1 MSAGSSRNASTI
13 RGSCQSRWRRS
24 IGRPWAMRP
33 DGEPGRIRDDACGR
47 RVLREN
53 RRYLWPL
60 VAALLLN
67 LVVYGLVVYPLGVKS
82 ATAVDRAAAAADV
95 RAAAERDMAA
105 AAALVAGKST
115 AEKELAT
122 FYQKVLP
129 PTLDAARR
137 LTYAKL
143 PALARKAN
151 VKFEE
156 RRSRDR
162 PAAEELAP
170 RTAPDAHRPRRRLR
184 KPSSAALRARDD
196 AGVPHRG
203 RCVGDAARSE
213 QTAHADTQRLDVLST
228 GGQWSLSAAASSGW
242 RRWPSCWAACS
253 TWRLRDGR
261 SPPPGRPPSPT
272 PASNGQTRTARN
284 DRQAGG
290 GGSAGRSS
298 RRARRGQA
306 EAGRGWKGS
315 VPLQAEATAEARGDT
330 AGNAL

>member
-1 MSAGSSRNASTI
+1 MTL
-13 RGSCQSRWRRS
+13 
-24 IGRPWAMRP
+24 
-33 DGEPGRIRDDACGR
+33 GR
-47 RVLREN
+47 RVLHEN

-60 VAALLLN
+60 VAVLLLN

-156 RRSRDR
+156 RRSEIDQQ
-162 PAAEELAP
+162 PKNS
-170 RTAPDAHRPRRRLR
+170 RL
-184 KPSSAALRARDD
+184 
-196 AGVPHRG
+196 G
-203 RCVGDAARSE
+203 R
-213 QTAHADTQRLDVLST
+213 L
-228 GGQWSLSAAASSGW
+228 
-242 RRWPSCWAACS
+242 
-253 TWRLRDGR
+253 
-261 SPPPGRPPSPT
+261 
-272 PASNGQTRTARN
+272 QTRIVLEG
-284 DRQAGG
+284 DYESLRQLLY
-290 GGSAGRSS
+290 
-298 RRARRGQA
+298 
-306 EAGRGWKGS
+306 ELETTPEFLIVDDVS
-315 VPLQAEATAEARGDT
+315 VSQPDVNKPLMLTLNVSTYYRLAANGA
-330 AGNAL
+330 